1 MNRMNISKS
10 FTKLIFGAITF
21 CFLPCLLHAQNN
33 AVYEMEQ
40 LNRLSL
46 EELMNIEVITAC
58 GVKQKIGEAPSTMR
72 VITSQ
77 QIQERGYEQLE
88 DVLRDISGVDLIR
101 VYGRAPSFI
110 TFRGMYGD
118 ENRRMLFMIDGVVE
132 NSVIGDFAMAGPAYS
147 LHNVERIEIMWGP
160 GSALYGANAFS
171 AVINIITKK
180 GEEAKG
186 AYFQRAFGSYNTSI
200 ENVMLGLKKSN
211 IDVILSGSLYNTD
224 GAYFSNRHPQY
235 SNSFIKNAWSFNGT
249 ISYTVKKFKTT
260 LGARAYQTPGGWGE
274 PLASPTILLGL
285 PSQGNQNTGKGGM
298 LQSDFRGM
306 ISSLAETFSR
316 TAFLQSECTLNP
328 KVTLFAR
335 GQYRETALTEK
346 SYIYVNFPVTNFAS
360 KSPAAYFANRAGA
373 ELSANYSLTECH
385 LLSAGIQI
393 YQDNLEKGFREV
405 IPDARFD
412 TIENIPFTNISATF
426 KPRTYTI
433 QNNIGAYLQYVLST
447 TLLNK
452 TNLTLGGRYDHN
464 SVYGKTINP
473 RAGIINQPSDKFTFK
488 LLFGTAF
495 RAPTNFELYAA
506 PTGVRK
512 PNLDLKP
519 EKIQTYE
526 ANIIYIPVKILSVQA
541 NLFQNQL
548 KDVIIQ
554 DMPVG
559 MGVTQNQNS
568 GTASIKG
575 LEAKM
580 DIVPSKSYASFLNF
594 TYQKGVQNDGKKESS
609 IPNIA
614 TIKGNVGLT
623 LYIAEFLTVNIVE
636 NWVGDR
642 SVAQTN
648 PLGKIEGYFN
658 TNFTLSTSKLFNK
671 RVSASI
677 SIRNLFNQT
686 YYDPGIRAADGNFYA
701 TVNNQ
706 PGINGLFKI
715 SISLF

>member
-1 MNRMNISKS
+1 MNGMNINQPI
-10 FTKLIFGAITF
+10 TKLFFFVIAF
-21 CFLPCLLHAQNN
+21 CISSCPLHAQSNS
-33 AVYEMEQ
+33 YEMEQ

-58 GVKQKIGEAPSTMR
+58 GVKQKISEAPSTMR
-72 VITSQ
+72 VITSE
-77 QIQERGYEQLE
+77 QIQERGYEQLD

-118 ENRRMLFMIDGVVE
+118 ENRRLLFMIDGVVE
-132 NSVIGDFAMAGPAYS
+132 NSVMGDFAMAGPAYS
-147 LHNVERIEIMWGP
+147 LHNVERIEIIWGP

-180 GEEAKG
+180 GEEVKG
-186 AYFQRAFGSYNTSI
+186 AQFQRAFGSYNTSV

-211 IDVILSGSLYNTD
+211 IDVVLSGSLYNTD
-224 GAYFSNRHPQY
+224 GPYFSNRHPQY
-235 SNSFIKNAWSFNGT
+235 SNSFVKNAWSFNGA
-249 ISYTVKKFKTT
+249 IRYTVKKFKTT

-285 PSQGNQNTGKGGM
+285 PPQGNQNTGKGGM
-298 LQSDFRGM
+298 LQSDFRGR
-306 ISSLAETFSR
+306 ISSLAETSSR
-316 TAFLQSECTLNP
+316 TAFLQSECTLSS
-328 KVTLFAR
+328 KLTLFAR

-346 SYIYVNFPVTNFAS
+346 SYIYLNSPGTNFVS
-360 KSPAAYFANRAGA
+360 RSPVAYYANRAGA
-373 ELSANYSLTECH
+373 ELSANYCPTERH
-385 LLSAGIQI
+385 LLSAGIQV

-405 IPDARFD
+405 SPDRRFD
-412 TIENIPFTNISATF
+412 TIERIPFTNIEATF
-426 KPRTYTI
+426 KPRTYSI
-433 QNNIGAYLQYVLST
+433 QNNIGVYLQYVLST

-452 TNLTLGGRYDHN
+452 TNFTFGGRYDHN
-464 SVYGKTINP
+464 TVYGRTINP
-473 RAGIINQPSDKFTFK
+473 RAGIINQPTDKLTFK
-488 LLFGTAF
+488 LLYGTAF

-526 ANIIYIPVKILSVQA
+526 ANIIYAPLKILSLQI

-548 KDVIIQ
+548 SDVIIQ
-554 DMPVG
+554 DVPIG

-568 GTASIKG
+568 GKASIKG
-575 LEAKM
+575 LEGKL
-580 DIVPSKSYASFLNF
+580 DIVQSKSYSSFLNF
-594 TYQKGVQNDGKKESS
+594 TYQKGTQNDGKKESA

-614 TIKGNVGLT
+614 AMKGNAGFSFYVAELLT
-623 LYIAEFLTVNIVE
+623 ITIVE

-642 SVAQTN
+642 SVAPTN
-648 PLGKIEGYFN
+648 PLGNIEGYFN
-658 TNFTLSTSKLFNK
+658 TNLTLSTSKLFNK

-677 SIRNLFNQT
+677 SIRNIFNQV

-701 TVNNQ
+701 TANNQ

-715 SISLF
+715 SVSLY